1 MRKIKIADITLK
13 KLSEEREISLLFRE
27 KSAIANKAELL
38 GADVIELPSIKNYRE
53 DAIIFKTIAQNVQ
66 DAVLAVPVG
75 FEKENIAKVWE
86 CIKYAK
92 KPRIQIELPI
102 SNVSTLQMEYTYHVK
117 QKKMLEKICELIKE
131 AKTYCEDV
139 EFSALDAT
147 RTSIEQIISV
157 VKEAEKNGAT
167 LINICDDAGSSTPE
181 DIANIIKKVKEVVA
195 VPVYVQVSDRI
206 NLGVASAFSAIMSG
220 VDGLKCAMIG
230 KDVLLS
236 GEISDAIVTCG
247 AKLDAEIALKNTKI
261 HASIDD
267 MLSKINHKDYNKDN
281 DVDDKKKIIFV
292 SFKSVYYNSRFIRYI
307 IL

>member
-92 KPRIQIELPI
+92 KPRLQIELPI
-102 SNVSTLQMEYTYHVK
+102 STLQMEYTYHVK
-117 QKKMLEKICELIKE
+117 QEKMLERIAELIKE

-139 EFSALDAT
+139 EFSDKLSEDELNAKREGRLKQRPTLSSSMQSQRDRAQRLYKPT
-147 RTSIEQIISV
+147 
-157 VKEAEKNGAT
+157 EARREE
-167 LINICDDAGSSTPE
+167 L
-181 DIANIIKKVKEVVA
+181 
-195 VPVYVQVSDRI
+195 Q
-206 NLGVASAFSAIMSG
+206 L
-220 VDGLKCAMIG
+220 
-230 KDVLLS
+230 
-236 GEISDAIVTCG
+236 
-247 AKLDAEIALKNTKI
+247 
-261 HASIDD
+261 
-267 MLSKINHKDYNKDN
+267 
-281 DVDDKKKIIFV
+281 
-292 SFKSVYYNSRFIRYI
+292 
-307 IL
+307 